1 MTLNLNLTGRRVYWV
16 STALAAAFVLYGL
29 FFYFSQQDLLKGI
42 TGAKLASV
50 QVYAEEKAKEET
62 GRLHNRAA
70 SMSATIAKL
79 AARQLENSQAFN
91 LMKDGIASTLE
102 PFMDYSEI
110 AAVEVTDKD
119 KRPYAAVWKGEGGNE
134 FRIDYS
140 MPPAFR
146 EKYKFVVRTP
156 AVAGG
161 ETQGF
166 VSVYV
171 DDQAISEQ
179 TAAMKDGLRKAADSE
194 IAMLSDNFH
203 RTLLPQ
209 VLVLLCGIGFVIYAS
224 HAIARSY
231 EVIDTHR
238 RELAAFNL
246 QLEHK
251 VRERTQ
257 ELEDAALEN
266 LQINRDLRASQNE
279 LLVTIDALR
288 RKDDD
293 LRHLAFHDALTG
305 LPNRALL
312 LDRMEQSIA
321 VAARQN
327 EKRGIMFIDLDRFKS
342 INDSLGHDTGDALLK
357 EIARRLRACLRKADT
372 VARIGGDEFVVLL
385 NDVTV
390 PETYASVAQKVISNL
405 SLPMD
410 LAGTTMQ
417 VGVSLG
423 IACFPHDGESAVD
436 LMKHADMAMYEA
448 KSVGGGT
455 YRFFQDSMTS
465 ASVQRLQLESELRH
479 AISHGE
485 LQLFYQPKIAL
496 GSNELCGVEALVRW
510 RHPVRGLIPPMEF
523 IPMAEATG
531 LIAPLGEWV
540 LEEACRQSA
549 VWKAQGMGTIK
560 IAVNISVRQL
570 QEGDLVERVSTL
582 TRRYGI
588 SPADL
593 EVELTESVIMANP
606 QESARVFASLR
617 EIGVVV
623 AMDDFGTG
631 YSSLA
636 YLRRLPIDVLKIDRS
651 FVTSADQDESDGE
664 IVKMIIAL
672 AQTLKLEVVAEGV
685 ETESQ
690 AAFLKACG
698 CPTAQGYLY
707 SKPQPAVDFEKW
719 LRERLRGG
727 GVQAARSSR
736 NEALRVMGHC

>member
-1 MTLNLNLTGRRVYWV
+1 MTFRLTGRRVYWV

-29 FFYFSQQDLLKGI
+29 FFHFSQQELLKGI
-42 TGAKLASV
+42 AAAKLASV

-62 GRLHNRAA
+62 GRLHGRAA

-91 LMKDGIASTLE
+91 LAKDGIASTLE
-102 PFMDYSEI
+102 PFMDQSEI
-110 AAVEVTDKD
+110 AAIEVTDKNN
-119 KRPYAAVWKGEGGNE
+119 RPYAAIWKSGGRNE
-134 FRIDYS
+134 FRVDYA

-146 EKYKFVVRTP
+146 ETHKSVVRT
-156 AVAGG
+156 VATTGV

-179 TAAMKDGLRKAADSE
+179 AAAMKEGLRKAADSE
-194 IAMLSDNFH
+194 IETLSGHFR

-209 VLVLLCGIGFVIYAS
+209 VVALLCGIAFVIYS
-224 HAIARSY
+224 SQAIARSH
-231 EVIDTHR
+231 EVIDADR

-246 QLEHK
+246 QLEHT
-251 VRERTQ
+251 VRERIL
-257 ELEDAALEN
+257 ELEATALEN

-279 LLVTIDALR
+279 LLITIDALR

-357 EIARRLRACLRKADT
+357 EIAKRLRACLRKADT
-372 VARIGGDEFVVLL
+372 VARVGGDEFVVLL
-385 NDVTV
+385 NDVAIS
-390 PETYASVAQKVISNL
+390 ETYAIVAQKVIANL

-410 LAGTTMQ
+410 LAGTAVQ

-423 IACFPHDGESAVD
+423 IACFPHDGETAGD

-448 KSVGGGT
+448 KSAGRGSF
-455 YRFFQDSMTS
+455 RFFQDSLTS
-465 ASVQRLQLESELRH
+465 ASAQRLQLESELRR
-479 AISHGE
+479 AISQGE
-485 LQLFYQPKIAL
+485 LQLFYQPKISL

-510 RHPVRGLIPPMEF
+510 RHPVRGLVPPMEF

-531 LIAPLGEWV
+531 LIVPLGDWV

-549 VWKAQGMGTIK
+549 VWKAQGMGAIK
-560 IAVNISVRQL
+560 IAVNISARQM
-570 QEGDLVERVSTL
+570 QQGDLVERVCTL
-582 TRRYGI
+582 ARQHGI
-588 SPADL
+588 SASDL

-606 QESARVFASLR
+606 QESARVFAALR

-651 FVTSADQDESDGE
+651 FVTNADRDESDGE

-672 AQTLKLEVVAEGV
+672 AQTLKIDVVAEGV

-690 AAFLKACG
+690 AAFLLRCG
-698 CPTAQGYLY
+698 CTTAQGYLY

-719 LRERLRGG
+719 LS
-727 GVQAARSSR
+727 ARAPSS
-736 NEALRVMGHC
+736 ELAPAGTGA

>member
-1 MTLNLNLTGRRVYWV
+1 MTLNLTGRRAYWV
-16 STALAAAFVLYGL
+16 STAFAAAFVLYGL
-29 FFYFSQQDLLKGI
+29 FFHFSQQDLLKGI
-42 TGAKLASV
+42 TSAKLASV
-50 QVYAEEKAKEET
+50 QVYSEEKAKEESE
-62 GRLHNRAA
+62 RLHIRAA

-79 AARQLENSQAFN
+79 TATQLENSQAFR
-91 LMKDGIASTLE
+91 LLKDGIASTLE

-110 AAVEVTDKD
+110 AAIEVTDKD
-119 KRPYAAVWKGEGGNE
+119 NRPYASMWKGEGRND
-134 FRIDYS
+134 FRVDYS
-140 MPPAFR
+140 MPPGFR

-156 AVAGG
+156 AIASGQ
-161 ETQGF
+161 TQGF
-166 VSVYV
+166 VSVYI
-171 DDQAISEQ
+171 DDQAISER
-179 TAAMKDGLRKAADSE
+179 TAELKSGLRRVADSE
-194 IAMLSDNFH
+194 IAMLSDHFR

-209 VLVLLCGIGFVIYAS
+209 VLVLLCGIAFVIAS
-224 HAIARSY
+224 SRVIARSY
-231 EVIDTHR
+231 RLVDTHR

-257 ELEDAALEN
+257 ELEAAAREN

-279 LLVTIDALR
+279 LLTTIAELR

-321 VAARQN
+321 GAARQN
-327 EKRGIMFIDLDRFKS
+327 EKRGVMFIDIDHFKAV
-342 INDSLGHDTGDALLK
+342 NDSLGHDAGDALLK
-357 EIARRLRACLRKADT
+357 EIATRLRSCLRKADT

-385 NDVTV
+385 NDVSI
-390 PETYASVAQKVISNL
+390 PETYATVAQKVISKL
-405 SLPMD
+405 SLPME
-410 LAGTTMQ
+410 LAGETVQ
-417 VGVSLG
+417 VGASVG
-423 IACFPHDGESAVD
+423 IACFPDDGKSAVE

-448 KSVGGGT
+448 KSAGRGGFS
-455 YRFFQDSMTS
+455 FFQDSMTS

-479 AISHGE
+479 AISHDE
-485 LQLFYQPKIAL
+485 LELYYQPKISL
-496 GSNELCGVEALVRW
+496 GSNQLCGVEALVRW
-510 RHPVRGLIPPMEF
+510 RHPVRGLMPPMEF
-523 IPMAEATG
+523 IPLAEATG
-531 LIAPLGEWV
+531 LIAPLGDWV

-549 VWKAQGMGTIK
+549 AWKARGLGAIK
-560 IAVNISVRQL
+560 IAVNISARQM
-570 QEGDLVERVSTL
+570 QQGGLVERVCTL
-582 TRRYGI
+582 TRLYGI
-588 SPADL
+588 SPSDL

-651 FVTSADQDESDGE
+651 FVANADQDESDAE

-690 AAFLKACG
+690 AAFLEGCG
-698 CPTAQGYLY
+698 CPTVQGYLY
-707 SKPQPAVDFEKW
+707 ARPQVAADFEKW
-719 LRERLRGG
+719 LRERVPGNRVPTVRTS
-727 GVQAARSSR
+727 VQESQR
-736 NEALRVMGHC
+736 ALMLL